1 MRHIISI
8 LLQNEAGALARV
20 AGMFSSRGYNIDSL
34 TVAPTH
40 DPAVSRLTLV
50 TAGSD
55 AVVDQ
60 IIKQTRKLV
69 DVVEITDLSSADHL
83 ECELAMLKVEVR
95 GPSSA
100 RSVVDCVRRH
110 RGQILDETD
119 NTRMVQIAGTG
130 DLHHAGV
137 VGFIE
142 DLAPMAAH
150 AVHDAAR
157 RRRAPDL
164 DLQHRELALE
174 VIRAGEVG
182 DLDHVHQ

>member
-55 AVVDQ
+55 SVVDQ

-69 DVVEITDLSSADHL
+69 DVVEITDLSSFDHL
-83 ECELAMLKVEVR
+83 ECELLMVKVEIR
-95 GPSSA
+95 GGGA
-100 RSVVDCVRRH
+100 RPVIDCVRRH
-110 RGQILDETD
+110 RGQILDESD
-119 NTRMVQIAGTG
+119 STRMVLMSGTG
-130 DLHHAGV
+130 AEVDA
-137 VGFIE
+137 FI
-142 DLAPMAAH
+142 A
-150 AVHDAAR
+150 
-157 RRRAPDL
+157 
-164 DLQHRELALE
+164 
-174 VIRAGEVG
+174 EVG
-182 DLDHVHQ
+182 KLATVLEMVRSGVAALARGHQVLAVPA